1 MGEQISDLIEVENP
15 VSQEQRYLRPNLI
28 LNLLKNVKDNSRFFN
43 EIKLFEIGKVFE
55 KEEIKRAAGIFAL
68 KNKPKEAQEFYSL
81 KGVVDSLLNKLRIS
95 DIWYSDQISDSRF
108 RILDLFHQGRRAEIK
123 VGEDSLGWLGEINP
137 EVLKGLGIE
146 SRAAGFEI
154 DFEKLV
160 KLATEEREYLPPS
173 KYPAVVRDIAILVEP
188 AAKVEEVL
196 NSLL

>member
-1 MGEQISDLIEVENP
+1 LA
-15 VSQEQRYLRPNLI
+15 
-28 LNLLKNVKDNSRFFN
+28 
-43 EIKLFEIGKVFE
+43 LF
-55 KEEIKRAAGIFAL
+55 R
-68 KNKPKEAQEFYSL
+68 
-81 KGVVDSLLNKLRIS
+81 
-95 DIWYSDQISDSRF
+95 ISDSRF

-196 NSLL
+196 NLIETAGGALVQDVDLFDIYEGEEIGEAKKNLAFHIIYQSEDRTLTSIEVYKIHQKIIKALEENPTWQVRK